1 MSRLRLADESV
12 HRIGLR
18 SALGLSS
25 AERTTKPV
33 SKKVVVL
40 DVVEHVQLWREWTS
54 ESQIS
59 FARLK
64 NCLVVVKALTRAS
77 SSLQRYSMQY
87 SSEGQIGPSTSGS
100 IGTPGVVGPE
110 FKLQGTPSNGEA

>member
-1 MSRLRLADESV
+1 MSRRRLADESV

-40 DVVEHVQLWREWTS
+40 DVQPCWFEASPAHGG
-54 ESQIS
+54 ES
-59 FARLK
+59 
-64 NCLVVVKALTRAS
+64 KA
-77 SSLQRYSMQY
+77 
-87 SSEGQIGPSTSGS
+87 G
-100 IGTPGVVGPE
+100 
-110 FKLQGTPSNGEA
+110 